1 MSRATFWAPKPN
13 ARTAAS
19 ATGEHRVDYDG
30 DPCHGGQDV
39 AAGRAPD
46 DPSQEV
52 CQKRRQDQY
61 QHGGYDVQDVGDKL
75 SENHGDLPYP
85 QSVSGHHDGYDE
97 NEPENQRAQYGGGR
111 LAGFRSLEKLPYAA
125 ALHPVFKAYG
135 PEEPT
140 DYSLKELGHYVADD
154 QYEDGAD
161 QLWYVAEKGAQ
172 ALLELLNHQALL
184 SSLFWPTNLRRPLS
198 SPCSIMRTLQ
208 VPTRFVSAIH
218 SLPQTTVATLKGSL
232 RNRVDAHLSAESLI
246 HPLLSHIERLK
257 PRERSSTELRLYGVL
272 RSSPV
277 ARSRV
282 RAVLRAALT
291 SCGGSARGWRAVIPR
306 LARRVGWCRP
316 GRSLRPVDL
325 TPGLSSPHLR

>member
-30 DPCHGGQDV
+30 DPHHGGQDV

-97 NEPENQRAQYGGGR
+97 NEPENQRAQYGGRR
-111 LAGFRSLEKLPYAA
+111 LAGFRSLEELFYVA

-135 PEEPT
+135 PEEPS
-140 DYSLKELGHYVADD
+140 DYSLKVA
-154 QYEDGAD
+154 
-161 QLWYVAEKGAQ
+161 
-172 ALLELLNHQALL
+172 
-184 SSLFWPTNLRRPLS
+184 WPLCSRR
-198 SPCSIMRTLQ
+198 SIQ
-208 VPTRFVSAIH
+208 
-218 SLPQTTVATLKGSL
+218 
-232 RNRVDAHLSAESLI
+232 
-246 HPLLSHIERLK
+246 
-257 PRERSSTELRLYGVL
+257 
-272 RSSPV
+272 
-277 ARSRV
+277 
-282 RAVLRAALT
+282 
-291 SCGGSARGWRAVIPR
+291 GWRRSAV
-306 LARRVGWCRP
+306 VC
-316 GRSLRPVDL
+316 S
-325 TPGLSSPHLR
+325 